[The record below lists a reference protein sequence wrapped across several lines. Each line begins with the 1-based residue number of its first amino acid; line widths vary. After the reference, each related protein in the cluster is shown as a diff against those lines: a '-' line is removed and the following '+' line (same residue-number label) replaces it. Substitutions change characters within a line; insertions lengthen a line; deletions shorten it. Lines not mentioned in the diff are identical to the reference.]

1 MRRSGSLALLPAS
14 GRFLSV
20 GLLYPTLIRSVLLH
34 LVVFYF
40 VMFGFYLLEAHSL
53 LMRHRKGLDL
63 DERQWGGTGGRQGG
77 NCIQTIWHDKKIC
90 LIKGTKTVALEMF
103 SLGSDSLTI
112 KEEEETK

>member
-1 MRRSGSLALLPAS
+1 MMVL
-14 GRFLSV
+14 F
-20 GLLYPTLIRSVLLH
+20 YLI
-34 LVVFYF
+34 FYF
-40 VMFGFYLLEAHSL
+40 VMFVCYFVDAHSL
-53 LMRHRKGLDL
+53 LMRDRKGLDL